1 VPKLRA
7 FLKFWLPPLIWMA
20 VIFSGSADSKSS
32 EHSSRLFEPLLRWLF
47 PQMSPEHI
55 GQIHHTFRKFCHLAE
70 YAVLA
75 WLLWRAIRKP
85 EDNNPRPPG
94 APERSEGGW
103 NWAGAGVAL
112 SIVFL
117 YAATDEFHQAFV
129 PTRTAQV
136 SDVFVDAAGGAAG
149 LFAVWI
155 FGRLRK
161 RW

>member
-1 VPKLRA
+1 MPKLRA
-7 FLKFWLPPLIWMA
+7 FLKYWLPPLIWMA
-20 VIFSGSADSKSS
+20 VIFSASADSKST
-32 EHSSRLFEPLLRWLF
+32 EHSSRYFEPLLRWLF

-55 GQIHHTFRKFCHLAE
+55 GQIHYAFRKFCHLAE

-85 EDNNPRPPG
+85 DKKNLRP
-94 APERSEGGW
+94 W
-103 NWAGAGVAL
+103 NWAEAGVAL

-136 SDVFVDAAGGAAG
+136 SDVFVDACGGAAA
-149 LFAVWI
+149 LFALWI
-155 FGRLRK
+155 FGRRRK